1 MEHGILRGFW
11 KPSEAGQSEK
21 VKAIV
26 FLKLCLFFTSFFG
39 FFLVLTEVFL
49 NNRDASLCTSQ
60 SCVLVHGFDAY
71 GVLNWMGLLLS
82 AFLFLTSLL
91 DLVGLC
97 GERALNCLLKLRMFV
112 VSSAVL
118 AEGYLTG
125 IQTWYLGK
133 FCHYCLA
140 FAGLLLL
147 FAVFDFTYQRKRDDF
162 ALTYLK
168 ALAGALVIFAL
179 TSIVK
184 VPLNPVPDAGLPVIV
199 YEKGCSHC
207 RSVMNYASVNGV
219 KFLKV
224 PAKDVMPL
232 FYVLRLKGVP
242 VLIHKTEMSCE
253 VISGE
258 EEIKKWLRVNS
269 ARKNRSSFLFIPEPE
284 EPGVCSLSG
293 EGCGK

>member
-1 MEHGILRGFW
+1 MEHESLRGFW
-11 KPSEAGQSEK
+11 KPSEAGQLEK
-21 VKAIV
+21 AKAIV
-26 FLKLCLFFTSFFG
+26 FLKLCLFFTSFLG

-49 NNRDASLCTSQ
+49 NSRDTSLCTSQ

-82 AFLFLTSLL
+82 VFLFLTSLL
-91 DLVGLC
+91 DLAGLC
-97 GERALNCLLKLRMFV
+97 GERALNCLLKLRTLA

-162 ALTYLK
+162 ALTHLK
-168 ALAGALVIFAL
+168 ALVGALVIFAL

-184 VPLNPVPDAGLPVIV
+184 VSLTPIPDAGLPVIV

-207 RSVMNYASVNGV
+207 RSVMDYASVNGV

-242 VLIHKTEMSCE
+242 VLIHKTETSCE
-253 VISGE
+253 VVSGE
-258 EEIKKWLRVNS
+258 ERIKKWLRVNS
-269 ARKNRSSFLFIPEPE
+269 VGKIRSPFSFVPE
-284 EPGVCSLSG
+284 ESGMCSLNG
-293 EGCGK
+293 EGCGE

>member
-11 KPSEAGQSEK
+11 KPSGAGQLEK
-21 VKAIV
+21 AKAIV
-26 FLKLCLFFTSFFG
+26 FLKLCLFFTSFLG

-49 NNRDASLCTSQ
+49 NNRGASLCTSQ

-82 AFLFLTSLL
+82 AFLLLTSLL

-97 GERALNCLLKLRMFV
+97 GERALNCLLKLRTLA

-125 IQTWYLGK
+125 IQTWYLGR
-133 FCHYCLA
+133 FCHYCLV

-184 VPLNPVPDAGLPVIV
+184 VPLTSIPDAGLPVIV

-242 VLIHKTEMSCE
+242 VLIHKTKTSYE
-253 VISGE
+253 VVSGE

-269 ARKNRSSFLFIPEPE
+269 ARKNRSSFLLIPEQE